1 MANINNP
8 DMKNPEEPLP
18 YSGFRRRASLKK
30 YEEVIIFV
38 HQFGGSPIA
47 LARHLLLANEMGF
60 DAVAFQLKFNRIRL
74 MQFPPLTRNYRFGAP
89 EVWAEQI
96 SDILASIP
104 ERKVLFTL
112 SSPGSGALLSIA
124 RRNPQDVVGWIC
136 DGGPFAQ
143 IQRCLWNLF
152 THEYTI
158 TNPVSRIVKASF
170 AVQLLG
176 GRRYKKTCD
185 DALAQLPPRFP
196 ILSIRAW
203 KDKLV
208 PMQAIEEFFAGAN
221 HLHLEVFSIPEVGHL
236 QGLSRSPKEYKLR
249 VEKFLHGIAT
259 PTNRAKSESTGPRES
274 SQ

>member
-1 MANINNP
+1 M
-8 DMKNPEEPLP
+8 
-18 YSGFRRRASLKK
+18 
-30 YEEVIIFV
+30 
-38 HQFGGSPIA
+38 HHFGGSPIS

-60 DAVAFQLKFNRIRL
+60 DAVAFQLKFNRITL
-74 MQFPPLTRNYRFGAP
+74 MQFPPVTRNYRFGAP

-104 ERKVLFTL
+104 ERKVLFSL

-124 RRNPQDVVGWIC
+124 RRNPQDIIGWIC

-152 THEYTI
+152 THEYTVA
-158 TNPVSRIVKASF
+158 NPVTRIAKTRF
-170 AVQLLG
+170 AVHLLG

-185 DALAQLPPRFP
+185 DALSLIPPRFP

-208 PMQAIEEFFAGAN
+208 PMQAIEEFFAGAKQ
-221 HLHLEVFSIPEVGHL
+221 LQLEVFSMPEVGHL

-249 VEKFLHGIAT
+249 VQKFLQGICT
-259 PTNRAKSESTGPRES
+259 PANRPKSESTGPRES